1 MKKNIHAYGYAQAR
15 RVSRLVCLMLLL
27 ALSVLSVQGQ
37 TSTVTGK
44 VTDSK
49 NAPLEGVSVTIK
61 GTNRGTT
68 TNAAGSF
75 SLSNVPLN
83 AALIFS
89 STGFASSEKQVKGNA
104 PITVSLSEQISSLND
119 VVVIGYGTS
128 TKKDLT
134 GAISQVKA
142 AQLENEN
149 PRSVQDMLRGNA
161 PGLNVGFDPSTK
173 GTGAA
178 LQVRGGGSL
187 TANTDPLIVLDGVI
201 YPGTLADINPN
212 DIATIDI
219 LKDASS
225 AAVFGARS
233 ANGVILISTK
243 KGKVG
248 KAVITVN
255 SNIGM
260 NKLVNKPHLLDAQE
274 ILQFRGDAQWAKANF
289 DSISKP
295 GIKYIYTDPT
305 RLPASFTVA
314 QWLALDGSGALNP
327 TDVWLQR
334 NLWKPIE
341 QANIKAGQSL
351 DWEDLIYNDKAL
363 QHDHTVA
370 VSQRKEDM
378 NYYFSLGYLTN
389 EGLTVGDTYKTFRTR
404 LNVEAKVAE
413 FLSLGMN
420 FQYANRDESTVPV
433 RFGDVAASTPWGSF
447 YQADGVTLR
456 QSANDDP
463 GSNTHPFLDQAY
475 TKRLY
480 KYDDF
485 FASFFVKGKLPYG
498 FSYSVNFSPRLDLL
512 REYQHVSSLKP
523 DVAARRGIV
532 NRRNQTVYS
541 WQWDNQLNWNKSF
554 GRHNIAVTFLVNA
567 EKFQSW
573 NTTIQAENFLPN
585 DNLGYNNIS
594 LGTLPAVVN
603 SDDQTETGDALMGR
617 INYNYNQRY
626 FLTVT
631 GRRDGF
637 SAFGQQNPRA
647 TYPSAALS
655 WAISNENFMRNTSKW
670 LDYAK
675 VRVSY
680 GENGNRSVGRYAALA
695 TLNSG
700 TYNFITSGGT
710 VYNTAYVAAQN
721 LANPNLKWERNSSI
735 NVGVDYSLF
744 RGIVSGS
751 IDYYDRTTKDLL
763 VNRSLP
769 SVTGFNSILINL
781 GEVKNT
787 GLEFSVNTVNM
798 KRNNFS
804 WNTTFSIWTNTN
816 KIVHLYGATPD
827 LDPATG
833 KITGYSE
840 KDDPTNS
847 WYIGHSITAIYD
859 YPVQGV
865 WQVADI
871 ALAKSYGFQPGDMRL
886 VDGNGDGKYTTA
898 DRRFVGDYVPKYS
911 WNLRNE
917 FKIYK
922 NFDVSFTLYAKM
934 GQLTKFNEG
943 TNGER
948 AQGLAFY
955 DRVNFYQVPYWT
967 PDNPSNEYG
976 KLYGTRGGGVNW
988 NHYKTSSFVRL
999 SNVSLAYTVP
1009 SELTRKWK
1017 IEALKVYF
1025 NVVNAAVFS
1034 SWNYFDPEYHGQSTI
1049 SGRANDGASNNISPT
1064 PMTFNFGL
1072 NLTL

>member
-1 MKKNIHAYGYAQAR
+1 
-15 RVSRLVCLMLLL
+15 
-27 ALSVLSVQGQ
+27 
-37 TSTVTGK
+37 
-44 VTDSK
+44 
-49 NAPLEGVSVTIK
+49 
-61 GTNRGTT
+61 
-68 TNAAGSF
+68 
-75 SLSNVPLN
+75 
-83 AALIFS
+83 
-89 STGFASSEKQVKGNA
+89 
-104 PITVSLSEQISSLND
+104 
-119 VVVIGYGTS
+119 
-128 TKKDLT
+128 
-134 GAISQVKA
+134 
-142 AQLENEN
+142 
-149 PRSVQDMLRGNA
+149 
-161 PGLNVGFDPSTK
+161 
-173 GTGAA
+173 
-178 LQVRGGGSL
+178 
-187 TANTDPLIVLDGVI
+187 
-201 YPGTLADINPN
+201 
-212 DIATIDI
+212 
-219 LKDASS
+219 
-225 AAVFGARS
+225 
-233 ANGVILISTK
+233 
-243 KGKVG
+243 
-248 KAVITVN
+248 
-255 SNIGM
+255 
-260 NKLVNKPHLLDAQE
+260 
-274 ILQFRGDAQWAKANF
+274 
-289 DSISKP
+289 
-295 GIKYIYTDPT
+295 
-305 RLPASFTVA
+305 
-314 QWLALDGSGALNP
+314 
-327 TDVWLQR
+327 
-334 NLWKPIE
+334 
-341 QANIKAGQSL
+341 
-351 DWEDLIYNDKAL
+351 
-363 QHDHTVA
+363 
-370 VSQRKEDM
+370 
-378 NYYFSLGYLTN
+378 
-389 EGLTVGDTYKTFRTR
+389 
-404 LNVEAKVAE
+404 
-413 FLSLGMN
+413 
-420 FQYANRDESTVPV
+420 
-433 RFGDVAASTPWGSF
+433 
-447 YQADGVTLR
+447 
-456 QSANDDP
+456 
-463 GSNTHPFLDQAY
+463 
-475 TKRLY
+475 
-480 KYDDF
+480 
-485 FASFFVKGKLPYG
+485 
-498 FSYSVNFSPRLDLL
+498 
-512 REYQHVSSLKP
+512 
-523 DVAARRGIV
+523 
-532 NRRNQTVYS
+532 
-541 WQWDNQLNWNKSF
+541 
-554 GRHNIAVTFLVNA
+554 
-567 EKFQSW
+567 
-573 NTTIQAENFLPN
+573 
-585 DNLGYNNIS
+585 
-594 LGTLPAVVN
+594 
-603 SDDQTETGDALMGR
+603 
-617 INYNYNQRY
+617 
-626 FLTVT
+626 
-631 GRRDGF
+631 
-637 SAFGQQNPRA
+637 
-647 TYPSAALS
+647 
-655 WAISNENFMRNTSKW
+655 
-670 LDYAK
+670 
-675 VRVSY
+675 
-680 GENGNRSVGRYAALA
+680 VGRYAALA

-840 KDDPTNS
+840 KDDPTNN